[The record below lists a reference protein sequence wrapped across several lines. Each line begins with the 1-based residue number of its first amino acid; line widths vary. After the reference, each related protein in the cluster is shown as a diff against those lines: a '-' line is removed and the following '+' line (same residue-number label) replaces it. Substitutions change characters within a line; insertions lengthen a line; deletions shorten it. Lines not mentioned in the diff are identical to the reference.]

1 MEYNLNENYDK
12 GIIVESIQDYLN
24 NYFCIN
30 TNFKDLDKKEKD
42 MIKYH
47 NLFGLSS
54 YLTSCCYTFIKNEKR
69 FKITVKRKFED
80 LQTECD
86 RLEINTELKSELVEN
101 FKNVLDMIDTME

>member
-12 GIIVESIQDYLN
+12 EIIIQIIKDYLN
-24 NYFCIN
+24 NISCIN
-30 TNFKDLDKKEKD
+30 TDFKDLDEKEKD

-54 YLTSCCYTFIKNEKR
+54 YLIYCCYTFIKNEKR
-69 FKITVKRKFED
+69 FKITVKKKFEE
-80 LQTECD
+80 LQTVCD
-86 RLEINTELKSELVEN
+86 RLEINTKLKSELVEN